1 MTGPSPIADLRF
13 RPDKVVAMRT
23 AFTLEQLSRR
33 TPRLVVVSLCAA
45 LVAYWT
51 EAPLWLPYALATI
64 SAGLAVILL
73 ATRNRAIG
81 PVATDSDDAGW
92 LAQELAGNGSPSGTY
107 LLGFSAVV
115 TIALTGVQGAFALP
129 GWAALLLIAAWAVV
143 NARYPVDDGSEG

>member
-1 MTGPSPIADLRF
+1 
-13 RPDKVVAMRT
+13 MRD

-33 TPRLVVVSLCAA
+33 TPRLVVVGLCTA
-45 LVAYWT
+45 LVAYWS
-51 EAPLWLPYALATI
+51 EAPLWLPYALAAI

-81 PVATDSDDAGW
+81 PAETESEDTGW

-115 TIALTGVQGAFALP
+115 TIALTGVQGAYSLP
-129 GWAALLLIAAWAVV
+129 GWAALLLIAAWAAA
-143 NARYPVDDGSEG
+143 NARYPSDESCEG